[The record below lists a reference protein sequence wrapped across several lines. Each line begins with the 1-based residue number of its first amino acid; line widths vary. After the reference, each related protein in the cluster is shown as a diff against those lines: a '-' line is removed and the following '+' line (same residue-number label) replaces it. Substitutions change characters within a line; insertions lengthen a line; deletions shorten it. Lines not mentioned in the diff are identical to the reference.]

1 MASSRKR
8 KMTTQRATTKP
19 LLRLL
24 LRPLGKR
31 SLSLS
36 LFFSSSLSL
45 PAVLPPRS
53 FHSVLLLFSSRER
66 QAKCSSRFVNPTF
79 RNVFDASD
87 WLLKNAKAYAQKAG
101 PLNRR
106 ASPPPPPLGNA
117 IMTNLSGSVKK
128 CQGRPA
134 LDSHKV
140 PLFAALL
147 QQQLSSTNFRCT
159 RARARA
165 SIIARRDGARCA
177 KNGATCRSVGPR

>member
-36 LFFSSSLSL
+36 LSLFFSLVL

-53 FHSVLLLFSSRER
+53 FHSVLLPLSLPSRLVPSRER

-87 WLLKNAKAYAQKAG
+87 WLKNAKAYAQKAG

-106 ASPPPPPLGNA
+106 RPSPLRKRSNDDCQA
-117 IMTNLSGSVKK
+117 ALKSVKAD
-128 CQGRPA
+128 R
-134 LDSHKV
+134 
-140 PLFAALL
+140 
-147 QQQLSSTNFRCT
+147 LSSWKRHG
-159 RARARA
+159 R
-165 SIIARRDGARCA
+165 SIAL
-177 KNGATCRSVGPR
+177 NSP